1 MKLGRTSSMQ
11 TGSGGRTESPFVR
24 YLHQILM
31 YGAEFLRPAQ
41 PPRNASPGKEN
52 CMPDQPEIPTDAE
65 VLAAL
70 QANPEGLTPTALIQA
85 LQAQDHSAENII
97 RAIQRVLDRGT
108 VHLSDDAKLVVA
120 EVEPA
125 YA

>member
-1 MKLGRTSSMQ
+1 
-11 TGSGGRTESPFVR
+11 
-24 YLHQILM
+24 
-31 YGAEFLRPAQ
+31 
-41 PPRNASPGKEN
+41 
-52 CMPDQPEIPTDAE
+52 MPDQPEIPTDAE